1 MNKKPVQDNA
11 DRQAR
16 LKAIQSKQRAS
27 DRRRTTLFLGSI
39 GAVVVAIV
47 VSVTIVI
54 VGQVQENQRIEALA
68 SQPIEGIEEYED
80 LTFNHIEGP
89 VEYEQSPPVGGD
101 HNAIWTNCG
110 VYTSEIPNENTVHSM
125 EHGAVWITYQ
135 PDLPQAEV
143 DTLTDLVGSS
153 GYVLLSP
160 NAEQETPVMVS
171 AWSIQL
177 GMDSADDSRLP
188 VFLERYIQGEQSREP
203 GAACTGGI
211 TPAA

>member
-1 MNKKPVQDNA
+1 MNKKRAQDNA

-16 LKAIQSKQRAS
+16 LKAIQSKQRAG
-27 DRRRTTLFLGSI
+27 DRRRTTLILGGI
-39 GAVVVAIV
+39 GAVVIAIIVA
-47 VSVTIVI
+47 VTIVI

-68 SQPIEGIEEYED
+68 SQPIEGVQEFED
-80 LTFNHIEGP
+80 LSFNHTEAP

-101 HNAIWTNCG
+101 HNPVWTNCG

-135 PDLPQAEV
+135 PDLPQGEI

-153 GYVLLSP
+153 GYVVLSP
-160 NAEQETPVMVS
+160 YADQESPIMVS
-171 AWSIQL
+171 AWGLQL
-177 GMDSADDSRLP
+177 GVDSAADTRLP
-188 VFLERYIQGEQSREP
+188 VFLERYIQGEQTREP